1 MLSYMA
7 ETVTFRPDDLDRK
20 IMARIRKFLTETV
33 GEPSETQVIRF
44 GLRAAA
50 RELDAKKK

>member
-1 MLSYMA
+1 MA